1 MANVMD
7 ILPEIP
13 PGEQAAISGIVNG
26 VSDDNGQRFA
36 MAYRSQR
43 KDETT
48 VLLLTL
54 VGFVAVAGVQRF
66 FLGHIG
72 MGFLYLFTAGLCLIG
87 TIIDVVNHKKLTQEH
102 NIKVANEIAMNL
114 GSGSTYTTLSG

>member
-1 MANVMD
+1 MAHVMD

-13 PGEQAAISGIVNG
+13 PGEQAAIAGITNS
-26 VSDDNGQRFA
+26 VSDDNAQRFA

-54 VGFVAVAGVQRF
+54 VGFVAIAGVQRF
-66 FLGHIG
+66 FLGQIG
-72 MGFLYLFTAGLCLIG
+72 MGFLYLFTAGLCFIG
-87 TIIDVVNHKKLTQEH
+87 TIIDVVNHQKLTQEH
-102 NIKVANEIAMNL
+102 NVRVANEIAVNL
-114 GSGSTYTTLSG
+114 GSVPTYTTLSS